1 MSDVASQPPRRWN
14 FWLIASLCLN
24 FFLIG
29 VIVTGLLVA
38 RNRMI
43 AGAMTGAGGGGLPP
57 DVLLEMLPRS
67 GAIKMCDALAARVE
81 NFRRLGREAVEA
93 RRGVFKIFRSEP
105 FDAAAFR
112 SALDRMTA
120 TQVAILQERQA
131 TIVDVVAKLT
141 PEERKQFTRKI
152 VQRFLSLAKPPGQG
166 REPGRIA
173 EICESIGAGSAKDL
187 PQ

>member
-1 MSDVASQPPRRWN
+1 MSDIVSQPPRRRS
-14 FWLIASLCLN
+14 FWLIASLCVN

-57 DVLLEMLPRS
+57 DVVLEMLPRS
-67 GAIKMCDALAARVE
+67 GAIKMCDVLAARVE
-81 NFRRLGREAVEA
+81 NFRRLGRENVDA
-93 RRGVFKIFRSEP
+93 RRGVFTIFRTEP
-105 FDAAAFR
+105 FDDPAFR
-112 SALDRMTA
+112 AALARMTA
-120 TQVAILQERQA
+120 AQVAILQERQA
-131 TIVDVVAKLT
+131 AIADVVAKLT
-141 PEERKQFTRKI
+141 PEERKHFTRKI

-166 REPGRIA
+166 REPGGIA
-173 EICESIGAGSAKDL
+173 EMCESIGAASARSL

>member
-1 MSDVASQPPRRWN
+1 MSDVASQPPRRWS

-43 AGAMTGAGGGGLPP
+43 VGAMTGAGGGGLPP
-57 DVLLEMLPRS
+57 DVVLQMLPHS

-81 NFRRLGREAVEA
+81 NFRRLGRETVEA
-93 RRGVFKIFRSEP
+93 RRAVFKVFRTEP
-105 FDAAAFR
+105 FDDAAFR
-112 SALDRMTA
+112 AALIRMTA
-120 TQVAILQERQA
+120 ARVAILQERQA
-131 TIVDVVAKLT
+131 TIAHVVAKLT
-141 PEERKQFTRKI
+141 PEERRHFTRKI
-152 VQRFLSLAKPPGQG
+152 VQRLLSLAKPPGG

-173 EICESIGAGSAKDL
+173 EMCESIGAGSAKEL
-187 PQ
+187 PR